1 MKRTVFVLVALFAAV
16 SVLTAAPNK
25 NKAWLDADKAAAE
38 DPGFTIQGEYGS
50 AEAGAPYGVQV
61 VALGDGKFDAYVLT
75 GGLPGAGWDKSKA
88 RVKLSGKRDGDSVVF
103 AAGKDGPSATLADG
117 RIGIGKNG
125 ENTAVYLRRIVR
137 KSPTLGAKPPA
148 GAVVLFDGTS
158 ADAWKNGKM
167 RGHLLMSGTT
177 SKQTFRDFTIH
188 LEFML
193 TYKPYARGQGR
204 SNSGVY
210 YQGRYETQVLDSF
223 GLDGR
228 QNECG
233 GIYSIA
239 EPRLN
244 MCFPPLT
251 WQTYDVDFTAA
262 RYEDGKKVKHARI
275 TVKHNG
281 VVIHE
286 DQECD
291 HSTTASPL
299 KEGPGP
305 GPIYLQAHGNQVMYR
320 NIWVVEKA
328 TP

>member
-1 MKRTVFVLVALFAAV
+1 MKKTAVVVVVMLAAGSVLVA
-16 SVLTAAPNK
+16 APKK
-25 NKAWLDADKAAAE
+25 NKAWLAADKAAAE
-38 DPGFTIQGEYGS
+38 DPDFLLQGEYGS

-75 GGLPGAGWDKSKA
+75 DGLPGAGWDKSKG
-88 RVKLSGKRDGDSVVF
+88 RVKLSGRREGDKVVF
-103 AAGKDGPSATLADG
+103 SSGKDGLVAVLADG
-117 RIGIGKNG
+117 RIDIGKKN
-125 ENTAVYLRRIVR
+125 EKATTYLSRVER
-137 KSPTLGAKPPA
+137 KSPTLGAKPPE
-148 GAVVLFDGTS
+148 GAVVLFDGTN
-158 ADAWKNGKM
+158 ADGWKNGKM
-167 RGHLLMSGTT
+167 RGDVLMSGTT
-177 SKQTFRDFTIH
+177 SKRTFRDFTIH

-193 TYKPYARGQGR
+193 TYKPHARGQGR

-223 GLDGR
+223 GRDGR

-299 KEGPGP
+299 KEGPEP
-305 GPIYLQAHGNQVMYR
+305 GPIYFQAHGNQVMYR
-320 NIWVVEKA
+320 NVWVVERK
-328 TP
+328 

>member
-1 MKRTVFVLVALFAAV
+1 MKKTAHTLIAMLAV
-16 SVLTAAPNK
+16 TSVLTAAPSK

-38 DPGFTIQGEYGS
+38 DPDFSVQGEYGS
-50 AEAGAPYGVQV
+50 AKPGLPYGFQV

-75 GGLPGAGWDKSKA
+75 DGLPGAGWDKSKG
-88 RVKLSGKRDGDSVVF
+88 RVKLSGKSEGGRVEFG
-103 AAGKDGPSATLADG
+103 AGKDGLSAVLAEGKVTVKKGDEQVATLI
-117 RIGIGKNG
+117 RIAR
-125 ENTAVYLRRIVR
+125 E
-137 KSPTLGAKPPA
+137 SPTLGAKPPA
-148 GAVVLFDGTS
+148 GAVVLFDGTN
-158 ADAWKNGKM
+158 AEAWKNGKM
-167 RGHLLMSGTT
+167 RGDVLMSGTT
-177 SKQTFRDFTIH
+177 SKQTFKDFSVH

-193 TYKPYARGQGR
+193 TYKPFARGQGR

-210 YQGRYETQVLDSF
+210 YHGRYETQVLDSF

-251 WQTYDVDFTAA
+251 WQTYDVDFTSA
-262 RYEDGKKVKHARI
+262 RYEDGKKVKHARM

-299 KEGPGP
+299 KEGPAP
-305 GPIYLQAHGNQVMYR
+305 GPIHLQAHGNQVMFR
-320 NIWVVEKA
+320 NIWVVVKN
-328 TP
+328 

>member
-1 MKRTVFVLVALFAAV
+1 MRKVLAAFVAL
-16 SVLTAAPNK
+16 LGAAPVRAAK
-25 NKAWLDADKAAAE
+25 PDRNKAWLDAEKATAE
-38 DPGFTIQGEYGS
+38 DPDFSIQGEYG
-50 AEAGAPYGVQV
+50 GDGPGKPYGVQV
-61 VALGDGKFDAYVLT
+61 VALGGGAFDAYVLT
-75 GGLPGAGWDKSKA
+75 DGLPGAGWDRSKG
-88 RVKLSGKRDGDSVVF
+88 RVKLSGRLQGGRVDFSP
-103 AAGKDGPSATLADG
+103 GKGGLSAVLIGGKVAVMENG
-117 RIGIGKNG
+117 RKV
-125 ENTAVYLRRIVR
+125 AVLGRIVR
-137 KSPTLGAKPPA
+137 KSPTLGAKPPPD
-148 GAVVLFDGTS
+148 AVVLFDGTN
-158 ADAWKNGKM
+158 ADAWQKGRM
-167 RGHLLMSGTT
+167 RGDVLMSGTT
-177 SKQTFRDFTIH
+177 SKRRFGDFTAH

-193 TYKPYARGQGR
+193 TYKPFARGQGR

-223 GLDGR
+223 GLEGR

-262 RYEDGKKVKHARI
+262 RYEGRKKVKHARI
-275 TVKHNG
+275 TVRLNG

-299 KEGPGP
+299 KEGPDP
-305 GPIYLQAHGNQVMYR
+305 GPIHLQAHGNQVMYR
-320 NIWVVEKA
+320 NIWVVERAAK
-328 TP
+328 